1 MSTVAVTRTPLLTV
15 LVLPSGA
22 TEKPESACH
31 EPHRHSM
38 TQPSISPLSQA
49 QAGDLVFFHSTYNT
63 SDYVTHVGIYV
74 GNNQMYHAGNPI
86 GYTDLTS
93 AYWQQHI
100 ICVGRI
106 KQ

>member
-1 MSTVAVTRTPLLTV
+1 MD
-15 LVLPSGA
+15 GFF
-22 TEKPESACH
+22 H
-31 EPHRHSM
+31 I
-38 TQPSISPLSQA
+38 QLSQA

-74 GNNQMYHAGNPI
+74 GNYQMYHAGNPI

-100 ICVGRI
+100 ICAGRI

>member
-1 MSTVAVTRTPLLTV
+1 MIVAGSAIFKDDIEKNTR
-15 LVLPSGA
+15 
-22 TEKPESACH
+22 
-31 EPHRHSM
+31 
-38 TQPSISPLSQA
+38 
-49 QAGDLVFFHSTYNT
+49 
-63 SDYVTHVGIYV
+63 DYVTHVGIYV

-100 ICVGRI
+100 ICAGRI

>member
-1 MSTVAVTRTPLLTV
+1 HKPTLEIGKGGAFLL
-15 LVLPSGA
+15 
-22 TEKPESACH
+22 
-31 EPHRHSM
+31 
-38 TQPSISPLSQA
+38 
-49 QAGDLVFFHSTYNT
+49 Y
-63 SDYVTHVGIYV
+63 YV

-100 ICVGRI
+100 ICAGRI

>member
-1 MSTVAVTRTPLLTV
+1 MKIGKVEISSCPYCEGTDIRYGYQ
-15 LVLPSGA
+15 SG
-22 TEKPESACH
+22 
-31 EPHRHSM
+31 
-38 TQPSISPLSQA
+38 
-49 QAGDLVFFHSTYNT
+49 D
-63 SDYVTHVGIYV
+63 VGIYV

-100 ICVGRI
+100 ICAGRI

>member
-1 MSTVAVTRTPLLTV
+1 MSMVAVIRTPLLTV
-15 LVLPSGA
+15 LVLPSGV
-22 TEKPESACH
+22 TGKPE
-31 EPHRHSM
+31 
-38 TQPSISPLSQA
+38 LSQA

-100 ICVGRI
+100 ICAGRI

>member
-1 MSTVAVTRTPLLTV
+1 MMKSVTKEKVFHV
-15 LVLPSGA
+15 L
-22 TEKPESACH
+22 K
-31 EPHRHSM
+31 
-38 TQPSISPLSQA
+38 
-49 QAGDLVFFHSTYNT
+49 
-63 SDYVTHVGIYV
+63 GIYV

-100 ICVGRI
+100 ICAGRI